1 MVTASSE
8 EESEDSEGVE
18 ESVKKIG
25 ELLEQS
31 FSANED
37 DSSDSDESEATEI
50 ITKSIPDSELSEN
63 GEDDVSD

>member
-1 MVTASSE
+1 L
-8 EESEDSEGVE
+8 
-18 ESVKKIG
+18 IG
-25 ELLEQS
+25 QS

-37 DSSDSDESEATEI
+37 DSSDSDETEATEI